1 MKKKYK
7 KSPSGNILAGPG
19 GHPIVVDED
28 GSEKEINA
36 IESAG
41 IIQQA
46 RHEGIK
52 ARKELQE
59 AQKGIAVFETLK
71 TEHPSFFEDPVATM
85 AGLEELEDLRSKA
98 GDSGDVEKR
107 IETYK
112 TQLQQQ
118 KQDNEVLLSAAKAEV
133 EAAENAVN
141 EARNEVTRVKFF
153 APLAASSVLKDYAL
167 ARDPEGLQVSLEHLY
182 KRANP
187 DGSMINEDGTV
198 NGFDGLPL
206 VDLMTGKPY
215 EKQDDAFRAL
225 LNGIPNRDNYVL
237 SGLPEGDGS
246 SHDGSGG
253 GGEYDKFFKPGDS
266 YNLTKQYELKVS
278 NPGEHARLVAKYKK

>member
-1 MKKKYK
+1 MKYK
-7 KSPSGNILAGPG
+7 LTANGNIEIGPN
-19 GHPIVVDED
+19 GHPVTIGED
-28 GSEKEINA
+28 GQEKEINA

-52 ARKELQE
+52 ARKELQK
-59 AQKGIAVFETLK
+59 AQKDIAVFEALK

-85 AGLEELEDLRSKA
+85 ADLEELDDLRSKA
-98 GDSGDVEKR
+98 GDSGDIEKR

-112 TQLQQQ
+112 AQLQQQ
-118 KQDNEVLLSAAKAEV
+118 KQEHEVLLSAAKEEV
-133 EAAENAVN
+133 LAAENAVN
-141 EARNEVTRVKFF
+141 EAKNEVTRVKFF

-182 KRANP
+182 RRANQ
-187 DGSMINEDGTV
+187 DGSMVNDDGSI

-246 SHDGSGG
+246 IHDGSGG
-253 GGEYDKFFKPGDS
+253 GGEYDKFFKPGDGF
-266 YNLTKQYELKVS
+266 NLTKQFELKVS
-278 NPGEHARLVAKYKK
+278 NPGEHARLAAKYKK